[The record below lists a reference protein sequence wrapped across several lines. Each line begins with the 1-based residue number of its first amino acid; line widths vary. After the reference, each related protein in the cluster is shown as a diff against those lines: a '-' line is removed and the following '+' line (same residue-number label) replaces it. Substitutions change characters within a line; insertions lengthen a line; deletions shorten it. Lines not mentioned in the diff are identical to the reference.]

1 MHKPKQHQ
9 KMKSTRVIGASAL
22 SPLALLTLAACGGV
36 GNGGPTVSGSSS
48 TVVSG
53 NAIKGPLDNAFVFI
67 DSNENGVWDTGEAS
81 DLTDSDGDYSISA
94 SASGKLLVTE
104 DPNGTTTDTSTG
116 LALAGFSM
124 SAPDGATVITP
135 FTTLMADG
143 GMTAEELAQGLGL
156 DADIDPLNFNPFAD
170 GVDAA
175 AALSAEK
182 LAHQVFNVVTSYA
195 DSASAIGEDVDSG
208 AAFKAA
214 MQAVAEV
221 AKTAAASSELIDL
234 SDSDDLASVQAQ
246 AITSL
251 TELDSDLGEA
261 AFGNYLDSVTL
272 GIKNVNAQVA
282 AADSL
287 TSDAAKTLFGL
298 GSSLREQVSTGA
310 EAEKAAPGTGANSIA
325 FKSAA
330 SVNEEAGDAAVEVR
344 EVSGKVLL
352 GPIKSALVWLDKDGD
367 GVLDSNE
374 NSKRTDEDGSF
385 SFSTTASTPNFAVLL
400 DDSSINMAA
409 GNVVGDDN
417 GVPLKS
423 AGGTSV
429 SFVTTVMKQAGLT
442 SDQIVSIFDL
452 PEIEDIANFDP
463 YGDGVDADFS
473 EAYLQA
479 NHQLAAVADGL
490 GAMLYGA
497 GVAETSVWS
506 KTFEGIASV
515 AENAAAG
522 SFVFD
527 GNAGKTNIEALLNS
541 VATEA
546 NVQGQLTDALKT
558 AVVDGVFNVTTV
570 IGTVTDFDPDT
581 AGGSAELSNANQ
593 LQYEIYAAV
602 NGGGPNSITYKTASN
617 LDEDLTNRPPT
628 DIGFLVDD
636 ELIDIAS
643 ITDAASDDEK
653 VFEVSVTDD
662 GSLRRWEIAEID
674 GTDYESFVFADAA
687 EDSARMLYE
696 TDSGDSDIS
705 LVDLKLNVST
715 LDATAKDTYTVVLV
729 AQDDAYKEFS
739 DPLLVVVSEAL

>member
-1 MHKPKQHQ
+1 
-9 KMKSTRVIGASAL
+9 
-22 SPLALLTLAACGGV
+22 
-36 GNGGPTVSGSSS
+36 
-48 TVVSG
+48 
-53 NAIKGPLDNAFVFI
+53 
-67 DSNENGVWDTGEAS
+67 
-81 DLTDSDGDYSISA
+81 
-94 SASGKLLVTE
+94 
-104 DPNGTTTDTSTG
+104 
-116 LALAGFSM
+116 
-124 SAPDGATVITP
+124 
-135 FTTLMADG
+135 
-143 GMTAEELAQGLGL
+143 
-156 DADIDPLNFNPFAD
+156 
-170 GVDAA
+170 
-175 AALSAEK
+175 
-182 LAHQVFNVVTSYA
+182 
-195 DSASAIGEDVDSG
+195 
-208 AAFKAA
+208 
-214 MQAVAEV
+214 
-221 AKTAAASSELIDL
+221 
-234 SDSDDLASVQAQ
+234 
-246 AITSL
+246 
-251 TELDSDLGEA
+251 
-261 AFGNYLDSVTL
+261 
-272 GIKNVNAQVA
+272 
-282 AADSL
+282 
-287 TSDAAKTLFGL
+287 
-298 GSSLREQVSTGA
+298 
-310 EAEKAAPGTGANSIA
+310 
-325 FKSAA
+325 
-330 SVNEEAGDAAVEVR
+330 
-344 EVSGKVLL
+344 
-352 GPIKSALVWLDKDGD
+352 
-367 GVLDSNE
+367 
-374 NSKRTDEDGSF
+374 
-385 SFSTTASTPNFAVLL
+385 
-400 DDSSINMAA
+400 MAA
-409 GNVVGDDN
+409 GNVVGDQN

-558 AVVDGVFNVTTV
+558 AVVDGIFNVTTV

-593 LQYEIYAAV
+593 LQNEIYAAV

-705 LVDLKLNVST
+705 SVDLKLNVST

>member
-1 MHKPKQHQ
+1 
-9 KMKSTRVIGASAL
+9 
-22 SPLALLTLAACGGV
+22 
-36 GNGGPTVSGSSS
+36 
-48 TVVSG
+48 
-53 NAIKGPLDNAFVFI
+53 
-67 DSNENGVWDTGEAS
+67 
-81 DLTDSDGDYSISA
+81 
-94 SASGKLLVTE
+94 LV
-104 DPNGTTTDTSTG
+104 
-116 LALAGFSM
+116 
-124 SAPDGATVITP
+124 
-135 FTTLMADG
+135 
-143 GMTAEELAQGLGL
+143 
-156 DADIDPLNFNPFAD
+156 
-170 GVDAA
+170 
-175 AALSAEK
+175 K
-182 LAHQVFNVVTSYA
+182 
-195 DSASAIGEDVDSG
+195 
-208 AAFKAA
+208 
-214 MQAVAEV
+214 
-221 AKTAAASSELIDL
+221 
-234 SDSDDLASVQAQ
+234 
-246 AITSL
+246 
-251 TELDSDLGEA
+251 
-261 AFGNYLDSVTL
+261 
-272 GIKNVNAQVA
+272 
-282 AADSL
+282 
-287 TSDAAKTLFGL
+287 
-298 GSSLREQVSTGA
+298 
-310 EAEKAAPGTGANSIA
+310 
-325 FKSAA
+325 
-330 SVNEEAGDAAVEVR
+330 

-367 GVLDSNE
+367 GILDGNE
-374 NSKRTDEDGSF
+374 NSKRTDENGSF

-409 GNVVGDDN
+409 GNVVGDQN

-423 AGGTSV
+423 AGGASV

-558 AVVDGVFNVTTV
+558 AVVDGIFNVTTV

-593 LQYEIYAAV
+593 LQNEIYAAV

-705 LVDLKLNVST
+705 SVDLKLNVST